1 MVDVHLDGGDG
12 GEEGGA
18 VVGLNFGQG
27 GLPLLEGAG
36 AEEEMVGGGGF
47 GEGDDGF
54 EADAAVGACEEG

>member
-1 MVDVHLDGGDG
+1 M
-12 GEEGGA
+12 
-18 VVGLNFGQG
+18 VGLNFGQC

-47 GEGDDGF
+47 GEADDGF